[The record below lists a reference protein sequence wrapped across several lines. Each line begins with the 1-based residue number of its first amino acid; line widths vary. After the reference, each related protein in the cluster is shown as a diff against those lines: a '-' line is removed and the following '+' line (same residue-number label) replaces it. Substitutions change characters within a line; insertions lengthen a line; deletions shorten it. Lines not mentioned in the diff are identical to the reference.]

1 MENNREVLLEIKNL
15 KKCFPIKN
23 FFGKTIGVVNAVND
37 VSFNIYKGETFGL
50 VGESGCGKSTLGR
63 CLLKMQDV
71 SDGNIIYN
79 GTDITTVSE
88 KEWNKYRNKIQ
99 IIFQDP
105 YSSLNPNWTVRQLI
119 EEPLKLMGLSKE
131 EIEIKIKNIL
141 SIVRMN
147 EEDME
152 KFPYEFSGGQRQR
165 IGIARAVIS
174 DPEFIFCDEPVS
186 ALDVSVQAQV
196 INMLKDLQKEFNLTY
211 LFTSHDLSMVY
222 YISDRIG
229 VMYLGNMV
237 EIGDS
242 EDVFRNPV
250 HPYTK
255 GLIASIPTV
264 DDVEH
269 EHKDIM
275 RGEQPGPM
283 NIPKGCCFST
293 RCPYADERCKNE
305 KPELR
310 EFKKGHVCACFKYEE
325 LM

>member
-1 MENNREVLLEIKNL
+1 MENNKEVLLEIKNL
-15 KKCFPIKN
+15 KKSFPIKN
-23 FFGKTIGVVNAVND
+23 FFGKTIGVVNAVNN
-37 VSFNIYKGETFGL
+37 VSFDIYKGETFGL

-88 KEWNKYRNKIQ
+88 KEWDKYRNKIQ

-105 YSSLNPNWTVRQLI
+105 YSSLNPSWTVRQLI
-119 EEPLKLMGLSKE
+119 EEPLKLMGLGKD
-131 EIEIKIKNIL
+131 EIETKIKNIL

-196 INMLKDLQKEFNLTY
+196 INMLKDLQKEFELTY
-211 LFTSHDLSMVY
+211 LFTSHYLSMVY

-293 RCPYADERCKNE
+293 RCPYADEKCKNE

-310 EFKKGHVCACFKYEE
+310 EVKKGHVCACFKYEE
-325 LM
+325 LI

>member
-1 MENNREVLLEIKNL
+1 MENSKEVLLEIKNL

-79 GTDITTVSE
+79 GIDITTVSE

-293 RCPYADERCKNE
+293 RCPHADERCKNE

-310 EFKKGHVCACFKYEE
+310 EVKKGHVCACFKYEE

>member
-1 MENNREVLLEIKNL
+1 MENSKEVLLEIKNL
-15 KKCFPIKN
+15 KKSFHIKN
-23 FFGKTIGVVNAVND
+23 FFGKTIGVVNAVNN
-37 VSFNIYKGETFGL
+37 VSFDIYKGETFGL

-88 KEWNKYRNKIQ
+88 KEWDKYRNKIQ

-105 YSSLNPNWTVRQLI
+105 YSSLNPSWTVKQLI
-119 EEPLKLMGLSKE
+119 EEPLKLMGLGKD
-131 EIEIKIKNIL
+131 EIETKIKNIL

-196 INMLKDLQKEFNLTY
+196 INMLKDLQKEFELTY

-310 EFKKGHVCACFKYEE
+310 EVKKGHICACFKYEE
-325 LM
+325 LI

>member
-1 MENNREVLLEIKNL
+1 
-15 KKCFPIKN
+15 
-23 FFGKTIGVVNAVND
+23 
-37 VSFNIYKGETFGL
+37 
-50 VGESGCGKSTLGR
+50 
-63 CLLKMQDV
+63 
-71 SDGNIIYN
+71 
-79 GTDITTVSE
+79 
-88 KEWNKYRNKIQ
+88 
-99 IIFQDP
+99 
-105 YSSLNPNWTVRQLI
+105 
-119 EEPLKLMGLSKE
+119 
-131 EIEIKIKNIL
+131 
-141 SIVRMN
+141 
-147 EEDME
+147 
-152 KFPYEFSGGQRQR
+152 
-165 IGIARAVIS
+165 
-174 DPEFIFCDEPVS
+174 
-186 ALDVSVQAQV
+186 
-196 INMLKDLQKEFNLTY
+196 MLKDLQKEFELTY

-293 RCPYADERCKNE
+293 RCPYADEKCKNE

-310 EFKKGHVCACFKYEE
+310 EVKRGHVCACFKYEE
-325 LM
+325 LI

>member
-1 MENNREVLLEIKNL
+1 
-15 KKCFPIKN
+15 
-23 FFGKTIGVVNAVND
+23 
-37 VSFNIYKGETFGL
+37 
-50 VGESGCGKSTLGR
+50 
-63 CLLKMQDV
+63 
-71 SDGNIIYN
+71 
-79 GTDITTVSE
+79 
-88 KEWNKYRNKIQ
+88 
-99 IIFQDP
+99 
-105 YSSLNPNWTVRQLI
+105 
-119 EEPLKLMGLSKE
+119 
-131 EIEIKIKNIL
+131 
-141 SIVRMN
+141 MN

-196 INMLKDLQKEFNLTY
+196 INMLKDLQKEFELTY

-242 EDVFRNPV
+242 EDVFRNPI

-310 EFKKGHVCACFKYEE
+310 EVKKGHVCACFKYEE
-325 LM
+325 LI

>member
-37 VSFNIYKGETFGL
+37 VSFDIYKGETFGL

-88 KEWNKYRNKIQ
+88 KEWDKYRNKIQ

-119 EEPLKLMGLSKE
+119 EEPLKLMGLDKD

-141 SIVRMN
+141 SIIRMN

-242 EDVFRNPV
+242 EDVFRNPI

-293 RCPYADERCKNE
+293 RCPYSDERCKNE
-305 KPELR
+305 KPELK
-310 EFKKGHVCACFKYEE
+310 EIKKGHVCACFKYEE

>member
-1 MENNREVLLEIKNL
+1 MENNRDILLEIKNL

-71 SDGNIIYN
+71 SGGNIIYD
-79 GTDITTVSE
+79 GMDITTVSE

-119 EEPLKLMGLSKE
+119 EEPLKLMGLDKD

-242 EDVFRNPV
+242 EDVFINPV

-305 KPELR
+305 KPELK
-310 EFKKGHVCACFKYEE
+310 EIKKGHVCACFKYEE
-325 LM
+325 LL

>member
-1 MENNREVLLEIKNL
+1 MSEKLIEVKNL
-15 KKCFPIKN
+15 CKYFPVGKKKTLKAVDNVSLYIK
-23 FFGKTIGVVNAVND
+23 
-37 VSFNIYKGETFGL
+37 KGETLGL

-71 SDGNIIYN
+71 SGGNIIYN

-88 KEWNKYRNKIQ
+88 KDWNKYRNKIQ

-105 YSSLNPNWTVRQLI
+105 YSSLNPNWTVKQLI
-119 EEPLKLMGLSKE
+119 EEPLKLMGLGKAE
-131 EIEIKIKNIL
+131 RETKIKNIL
-141 SIVRMN
+141 SIIRMN
-147 EEDME
+147 EEDMD

-165 IGIARAVIS
+165 IGIARAVVS

-196 INMLKDLQKEFNLTY
+196 INMLKDLQKEFSLTY

-237 EIGDS
+237 EIVDS

-310 EFKKGHVCACFKYEE
+310 EVKKGHVCACFKYEE
-325 LM
+325 LI

>member
-1 MENNREVLLEIKNL
+1 MENSKEVLLEIKNL
-15 KKCFPIKN
+15 KKSFHIKN
-23 FFGKTIGVVNAVND
+23 FFGKTIGVVNAVNN
-37 VSFNIYKGETFGL
+37 VSFDIYKGETFGL

-88 KEWNKYRNKIQ
+88 KEWDKYRNKIQ

-105 YSSLNPNWTVRQLI
+105 YSSLNPSWTVKQLI
-119 EEPLKLMGLSKE
+119 EEPLKLMGLGKD
-131 EIEIKIKNIL
+131 EIETKIKNIL

-196 INMLKDLQKEFNLTY
+196 INMLKDLQKEFELTY

-255 GLIASIPTV
+255 GLIASIPTA

-310 EFKKGHVCACFKYEE
+310 EVKKGHVCACFKYEE
-325 LM
+325 LI

>member
-1 MENNREVLLEIKNL
+1 MENSKEVLLEIKNL
-15 KKCFPIKN
+15 KKSFSIKN

-37 VSFNIYKGETFGL
+37 VSFDIYKGETFGL

-71 SDGNIIYN
+71 SSGNIIYN

-88 KEWNKYRNKIQ
+88 KNWNKYRNKIQ

-105 YSSLNPNWTVRQLI
+105 YSSLNPNWTVKQLI
-119 EEPLKLMGLSKE
+119 EEPLKLMGLGKDE
-131 EIEIKIKNIL
+131 RETKIKNIL
-141 SIVRMN
+141 SIIRMN
-147 EEDME
+147 EEDMD

-165 IGIARAVIS
+165 IGIARAVVS
-174 DPEFIFCDEPVS
+174 EPDFIFCDEPVS

-196 INMLKDLQKEFNLTY
+196 INMLKDLQKEFSLTY

-229 VMYLGNMV
+229 VMYLGNIV

-310 EFKKGHVCACFKYEE
+310 EVKKGHVCACFKYDKN
-325 LM
+325 

>member
-79 GTDITTVSE
+79 GIDITTVSE

-293 RCPYADERCKNE
+293 RCPHADERCKNE

-310 EFKKGHVCACFKYEE
+310 EVKKGHVCACFKYEE

>member
-37 VSFNIYKGETFGL
+37 VSFDIYKGETFGL

-88 KEWNKYRNKIQ
+88 KEWDKYRNKIQ

-119 EEPLKLMGLSKE
+119 EEPLKLMGLDKD

-141 SIVRMN
+141 SIIRMN

-242 EDVFRNPV
+242 EDVFRNPI

-305 KPELR
+305 KPKLR
-310 EFKKGHVCACFKYEE
+310 EVKKGHVCACFKYEE

>member
-293 RCPYADERCKNE
+293 RCPYADEKCKNE

-310 EFKKGHVCACFKYEE
+310 EVKKGYVCACFKYEE

>member
-1 MENNREVLLEIKNL
+1 MENSKEVLLEIKNL
-15 KKCFPIKN
+15 KKSFHIKN
-23 FFGKTIGVVNAVND
+23 FFGKTIGVVNAVNN
-37 VSFNIYKGETFGL
+37 VSFDIYKGETFGL

-88 KEWNKYRNKIQ
+88 KEWDKYRNKIQ

-105 YSSLNPNWTVRQLI
+105 YSSLNPSWTVKQLI
-119 EEPLKLMGLSKE
+119 EEPLKLMGLGKD
-131 EIEIKIKNIL
+131 EIETKIKNIL

-152 KFPYEFSGGQRQR
+152 KVPYEFSGGQRQR

-196 INMLKDLQKEFNLTY
+196 INMLKDLQKEFELTY

-310 EFKKGHVCACFKYEE
+310 EVKKGHICACFKYEE
-325 LM
+325 LI